1 MSVYDISLQAMTF
14 TDGDQALRL
23 IPEIV
28 IPINPHQCMCA
39 SMSQIANI
47 IRFPNQLPLLN
58 VGISCSPR
66 PDCIGVRC
74 STTISNVGNYIS
86 DVTIDPCGE
95 TVRVVVLDS
104 HNATQVDQM
113 FNDSGSYPFAI
124 PLGLTTAQARLDIGM
139 VHYNYSMDLSVSFE
153 SSVRLHLVICTSCDL
168 ESNAVERGE
177 GIWCILFSLGGI
189 C

>member
-14 TDGDQALRL
+14 IDGDQALRL
-23 IPEIV
+23 IPEIA
-28 IPINPHQCMCA
+28 IPINPRQCMCA
-39 SMSQIANI
+39 SMHQIANVI
-47 IRFPNQLPLLN
+47 GFPTQIPLLN
-58 VGISCSPR
+58 VDISCSPR

-74 STTISNVGNYIS
+74 NTTISSVGNYVS

-104 HNATQVDQM
+104 DNATQVDQM
-113 FNDSGSYPFAI
+113 FSDSGSYPFAI
-124 PLGLTTAQARLDIGM
+124 PLGLTARLDIGM